1 MKPKSNEQ
9 MTLQEI
15 EQIIINKISYY
26 CKIDNSRIDPVAP
39 LEHIALDSIIVMTI
53 VEELKHE
60 LAVDLPTFIFY
71 ENETLRDSAK
81 MIIELMESSGK

>member
-26 CKIDNSRIDPVAP
+26 CKIDKAQIDPVAP
-39 LEHIALDSIIVMTI
+39 LEHIALDSILVMTI

-71 ENETLRDSAK
+71 ENETLRDSAT
-81 MIIELMESSGK
+81 MIIELMESSRK

>member
-1 MKPKSNEQ
+1 

-26 CKIDNSRIDPVAP
+26 CKIDKDRIDPVAP
-39 LEHIALDSIIVMTI
+39 LEHIALDSILVMTI

-71 ENETLRDSAK
+71 ENETLRDSAT
-81 MIIELMESSGK
+81 MIIELMESSRK

>member
-15 EQIIINKISYY
+15 EQIIINKISCY
-26 CKIDNSRIDPVAP
+26 CKIDKSQIDPVAP

-71 ENETLRDSAK
+71 ENETLRDSAT
-81 MIIELMESSGK
+81 MIIELMESSRK

>member
-1 MKPKSNEQ
+1 

-26 CKIDNSRIDPVAP
+26 CKIDKDLIDPVAP
-39 LEHIALDSIIVMTI
+39 LEHIALDSILVMTI

-71 ENETLRDSAK
+71 ENETLRDSAT
-81 MIIELMESSGK
+81 MIIELMESSRK